1 MDKYEFNIKVEQI
14 RKLVNREDF
23 ETAKKITDAI
33 DWKRVHNAN
42 LLSMVSQVY
51 EKNNDY
57 RTAREILL
65 MAFERA
71 PIGKRLL
78 YKLTELALKEGNAK
92 DAEAYYR
99 KFCEL
104 AGDDPRQHLL
114 RYMILKQRNAPTEQM
129 IHSLESYMAEELDEK
144 WLYELAELYHKSGD
158 AERCVNTCDK
168 LMLMFGL
175 GKYVDKAME
184 LKVKYASLSK
194 YQMDLVENREKYEA
208 KLHTMEDP
216 FEEEE
221 ALDEDYGQ
229 EQEAQVAEEEEPEG
243 GDYLRQTKATQEGPF
258 ENEMLEAEVKQ
269 AEAQE
274 HLAKELSRMSMDIP
288 VEEENELGKTRI
300 LGDIRRSRPTVT
312 GNKSQPIPPAPL
324 PEENE
329 ALEPPVPAEPEPTM
343 PDLERMFSSAM
354 ESKETVPPTISE
366 PAPAYHLMVEARTPE
381 KGMEVAVQLLKRIRR
396 ETGVK
401 NPVAKITGSKL
412 NRRGVRANARKLAG
426 KDLMVEE
433 AGDMAAGVVKELVQ
447 LISQDKTG
455 MRVILIDNPKQ
466 MGMLME
472 MHPSLAEWF
481 IYIGEEE
488 FMDDGEVPE
497 SMPDTAYGQEPV
509 EAYLPEQEDSQATYP
524 EDTIGAYLSGV
535 SYEEDYGED
544 TIDGYPQT
552 AGYREGSGEKYLPGG
567 NRRADDRED
576 TWEAPVQQEVD
587 DRPVRR
593 VIPVRDTAMR
603 APDGDGIYLDLQPD
617 DTDSPD
623 EEMDIDEFAQYAC
636 QYATS
641 IDCSITGKSMLAMY
655 ERIEIMEEDGI
666 KLTKANAEALIEE
679 AADRAEKPSLGK
691 AIKGLFSSK
700 YNKDGLLILKE
711 EHFI

>member
-51 EKNNDY
+51 EKNRDY
-57 RTAREILL
+57 RTAKEILL

-78 YKLTELALKEGNAK
+78 YKLTELALKEGNGE

-99 KFCEL
+99 EFCEA

-114 RYMILKQRNAPTEQM
+114 RYMVLRQKGAPLEQR
-129 IHSLESYMAEELDEK
+129 IHSLESYLADELDEK
-144 WLYELAELYHKSGD
+144 WMYELAVLYQKAGD
-158 AERCVNTCDK
+158 MDRCISTCDK

-175 GKYVDKAME
+175 GKYVDKAMD
-184 LKVKYASLSK
+184 LKVQYAPLNK

-208 KLHTMEDP
+208 NLRASAHSYEGD
-216 FEEEE
+216 EEEYAQDQEGDSPTDFQKE
-221 ALDEDYGQ
+221 ALEESAATY
-229 EQEAQVAEEEEPEG
+229 EEEI
-243 GDYLRQTKATQEGPF
+243 
-258 ENEMLEAEVKQ
+258 LEAEVKQ
-269 AEAQE
+269 AETEE
-274 HLAKELSRMSMDIP
+274 HLAKELSRMKMEPP
-288 VEEENELGKTRI
+288 VGEEDELGKTRI
-300 LGDIRRSRPTVT
+300 LGDIRRSRPVNPENY
-312 GNKSQPIPPAPL
+312 GMKSASPSLEDDSAQKSRLEERMSESEPVEEKEPMSKSRVKSEPSAEIKPMAEKEDA
-324 PEENE
+324 PEED
-329 ALEPPVPAEPEPTM
+329 APE
-343 PDLERMFSSAM
+343 SQ
-354 ESKETVPPTISE
+354 
-366 PAPAYHLMVEARTPE
+366 APAYHLMIEARNPE
-381 KGMEVAVQLLKRIRR
+381 KGLDVAVQLLKRIRQ

-412 NRRGVRANARKLAG
+412 NRRGIQANKRKLAG
-426 KDLMVEE
+426 KDLMIEE
-433 AGDMAAGVVKELVQ
+433 AGDMTSVTIKELQQ

-455 MRVILIDNPKQ
+455 MRIILIDNPKQ
-466 MGMLME
+466 MEMLLQKN
-472 MHPSLAEWF
+472 PSLSEWF
-481 IYIGEEE
+481 IYIDEREYMDEDEASQASAASPESSRSYQTEEE
-488 FMDDGEVPE
+488 
-497 SMPDTAYGQEPV
+497 
-509 EAYLPEQEDSQATYP
+509 YP
-524 EDTIGAYLSGV
+524 EDTIGAYLSGAT
-535 SYEEDYGED
+535 YGEENGYTDYGE
-544 TIDGYPQT
+544 YPQNN
-552 AGYREGSGEKYLPGG
+552 AYLNNEESDSGEGPQDSGSK
-567 NRRADDRED
+567 E
-576 TWEAPVQQEVD
+576 QEFD

-593 VIPVRDTAMR
+593 VVPVRDTAMR
-603 APDGDGIYLDLQPD
+603 APDGDGMYLDLQPD
-617 DTDSPD
+617 EGDSE

-636 QYATS
+636 EYASS

-666 KLTKANAEALIEE
+666 RLTRANAEALIEE

-691 AIKGLFSSK
+691 AIKGIFSSK